1 MQVSKT
7 TRAHDFPVP
16 LRHISKLK
24 TLEYFMKIPAA
35 ELISKLFAETE
46 RKRTG
51 SNGFTASLNIN
62 KGAEPNKILR

>member
-1 MQVSKT
+1 
-7 TRAHDFPVP
+7 
-16 LRHISKLK
+16 
-24 TLEYFMKIPAA
+24 MKIPAA

-62 KGAEPNKILR
+62 KGGEPNKILRQVSLRNGGSAGKEQCGEERVKFWRFNYF